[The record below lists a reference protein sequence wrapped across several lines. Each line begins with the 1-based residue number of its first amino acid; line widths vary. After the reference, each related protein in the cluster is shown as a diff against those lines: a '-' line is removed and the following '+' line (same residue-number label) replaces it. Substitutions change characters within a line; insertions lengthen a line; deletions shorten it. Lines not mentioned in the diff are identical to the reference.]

1 MGRYRSLQSIMLA
14 EALKGITDNQTI
26 TAYKKDCKL
35 FAAYCKEQGVKRPDQ
50 LQGKEKELLQGY
62 EKQLEA
68 SGYSPATIHRRL
80 AAPCKATNISMSEIE
95 KPKRTSGKITRSR
108 NEKANRQGKR
118 EIEDERYSRLVT
130 FQRAVGIRRAEL
142 SRLTGADLVIDEKG
156 YLCVYVERG
165 KGGKTQLQRILPEDE
180 KVVLEMFQ
188 SVNPDQKLFS
198 LEEMN
203 NKIDLHAM
211 VSRSSFCVRKVQ
223 DMARNNGFELKV
235 PSEAGANLVIDEA
248 DRKVREVIEKYD
260 GDPKFTGS
268 TGGHYVSI
276 KMNANGRFLDSLEAK
291 YADETVEDVT
301 ITTLSKKEYTKMQQK
316 TAEEAENE
324 GVEVTEVGNLGIN
337 AKSTN
342 NGSPAAKYAKAYS
355 ERMSTVNPEFE

>member
-1 MGRYRSLQSIMLA
+1 MGRYRSVQSTLI
-14 EALKGITDNQTI
+14 ESALKGITDNQTV

-35 FAAYCKEQGVKRPDQ
+35 FAAFCKEQGVKRPDQ
-50 LQGKEKELLQGY
+50 LQGREKELLQAY
-62 EKQLEA
+62 EKELEA

-203 NKIDLHAM
+203 NKIDLHGI
-211 VSRSSFCVRKVQ
+211 RRKH
-223 DMARNNGFELKV
+223 ARKAYEYY
-235 PSEAGANLVIDEA
+235 A
-248 DRKVREVIEKYD
+248 DRLKNEPGYKYELRKELAARYREFHRP
-260 GDPKFTGS
+260 GDSNK
-268 TGGHYVSI
+268 
-276 KMNANGRFLDSLEAK
+276 RFLYDIMNEKPYELRGENRQKAIEQGK
-291 YADETVEDVT
+291 ETEYNRLALMAVSVLHLSHWRLGVT
-301 ITTLSKKEYTKMQQK
+301 
-316 TAEEAENE
+316 A
-324 GVEVTEVGNLGIN
+324 
-337 AKSTN
+337 TN
-342 NGSPAAKYAKAYS
+342 YLI
-355 ERMSTVNPEFE
+355 